1 MKNHQLIFFAIL
13 IMFLSYSFS
22 QNKIKEKHKL
32 LQHPKF
38 HQFLEEPDT
47 EENDEG
53 EEEINE
59 LEEEEKEADEEE
71 GEEKNE
77 EEENEDIQKEEEEEE
92 EIPINNKSDDS
103 KINVK
108 CLWVNKYNVYSL
120 QKIQKKN
127 GEYKKEINDG
137 EVIFN
142 FCQNTVTDP

>member
-13 IMFLSYSFS
+13 IIFLSYSFS

-59 LEEEEKEADEEE
+59 LEEEENEAEEEEE
-71 GEEKNE
+71 GKKKKNE
-77 EEENEDIQKEEEEEE
+77 EEENEDIPKVEEE
-92 EIPINNKSDDS
+92 EISINNKSDNS
-103 KINVK
+103 KINIK
-108 CLWVNKYNVYSL
+108 YLWVNKYNVYSL
-120 QKIQKKN
+120 QKIQKKI
-127 GEYKKEINDG
+127 EKKLMMEK
-137 EVIFN
+137 
-142 FCQNTVTDP
+142 